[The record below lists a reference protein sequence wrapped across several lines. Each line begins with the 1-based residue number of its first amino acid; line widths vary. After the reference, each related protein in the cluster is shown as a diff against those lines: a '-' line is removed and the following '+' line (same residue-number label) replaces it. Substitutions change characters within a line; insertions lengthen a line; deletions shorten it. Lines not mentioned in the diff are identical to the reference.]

1 MFSSLNKKCP
11 NIMCYSGILD
21 IDFTCLT
28 CTQKFCKKCEI
39 KIGEEEHICKKED
52 LESIKL
58 VEKFVKCPKCKLPV
72 VRSSGCDNITCSVCK
87 TNFNYVT
94 GKPSSA
100 GNHSNDTLV
109 LKKYDRPFLN
119 IFKES
124 DDSVMLNYLRL
135 IENKEPESYSFSN
148 VLTLL
153 KKYINEPP
161 TSAEE
166 LIKNE
171 KLIAERYE
179 LYKKSIK
186 KRQEYHKYIV
196 RIQEEYLNK
205 TLTKQLLS
213 KINVL

>member
-1 MFSSLNKKCP
+1 M
-11 NIMCYSGILD
+11 
-21 IDFTCLT
+21 
-28 CTQKFCKKCEI
+28 
-39 KIGEEEHICKKED
+39 
-52 LESIKL
+52 
-58 VEKFVKCPKCKLPV
+58 
-72 VRSSGCDNITCSVCK
+72 
-87 TNFNYVT
+87 T